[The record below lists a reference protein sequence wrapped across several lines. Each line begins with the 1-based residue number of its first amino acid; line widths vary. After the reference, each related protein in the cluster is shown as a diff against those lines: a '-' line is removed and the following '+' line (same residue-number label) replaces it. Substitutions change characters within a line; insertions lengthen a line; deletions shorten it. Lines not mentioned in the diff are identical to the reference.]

1 VIVTAVVRKP
11 RRKLVQVYVDGEVAL
26 ELGRELA
33 LERDVCPGRTLSQG
47 ELYALADEQ
56 ARRASL
62 EAALRLL
69 AYRPRSER
77 ELRDRLARKS
87 FRRPIVNETVARM
100 RELGYLNDA
109 EFARFYA
116 DTQQASR
123 PRSQRIVRLELRR
136 RGVAQEVAEEATET
150 IDDEE
155 AAYRAASRR
164 VASLRR
170 LEYQAFRE
178 RLGGFLTRRGF
189 SYEVARRTVNRCWAE
204 AGGADE

>member
-1 VIVTAVVRKP
+1 MIVTAVVRKP